1 MKFNIGDV
9 VKGMTENDAYWI
21 IIDMDNHNY
30 SMKPINNIEHP
41 TVRMAI
47 TIVDG
52 YCECCQLFNK
62 T

>member
-9 VKGMTENDAYWI
+9 VNLGTGNNAYWI

-30 SMKPINNIEHP
+30 SMKPINDIEHRI
-41 TVRMAI
+41 VRMAI

-52 YCECCQLFNK
+52 YCECC
-62 T
+62 